1 MGETW
6 IGVTGFYATDNPHP
20 GLAVVRAL
28 RQADPSWRILALTW
42 DHFSTGAYAEGLID
56 AHALIP
62 YPAAGPRALLKR
74 LETVV
79 ATHPLDVVIPT
90 VDAELAQW
98 SAMRPAL
105 RRLGVA
111 SCLPTMAALR
121 AREKRRLPAL
131 GRRAGFAVPET
142 LVLSSPDAVTKAAGR
157 RRYPQIVKGT
167 LVDSTVVH
175 TPEDFRVAGWQ
186 LAEEWGY
193 PVLAQPLIGGEEYD
207 VAGVARRGELLEAA
221 VMKKLAVT
229 NKGTAWAGVTVE
241 EPRFVA
247 LLRRIVAA
255 LRWDGGIEAEFIA
268 ATDGGI
274 YCFEI
279 NPRLPSWIA
288 LASEAG
294 ANLPAALVRLAMGED
309 VEPALA
315 QPGRLLARAL
325 IEHTYAGNPL
335 AALTGGAARRN
346 LLSRALASP
355 TTPVA
360 GRAGTV
366 AITGLNAAD
375 NPSAGLTVGRCL
387 RALSPAPRL
396 IGLTHEVLATGVYV
410 DRAWDEVRLL
420 PFPSREDGGYPEAL
434 LEQCRDAGVDCL
446 LPTIDVEVPIVTWL
460 ADCLAAAGVA
470 TLVPPAAALAAA
482 AKPRLPG
489 IVARGFRVPR
499 TRLMATWVELE
510 TAIEEMGRPFM
521 LKGPV
526 ADAKPVRT
534 AEEAH
539 VVARRL
545 AASWG
550 FPLLAQE
557 WIAGEEYGVAA
568 VADRAHRIV
577 GTVVVRKEIRSANGN
592 TWGGTTVVDR
602 SLEKLAATFAEAT
615 GWVGPFELEV
625 IRHPRR
631 GPFVIEA
638 NPRFPAWVYLSAG
651 AGANL
656 PWAAVR
662 LARGERVNSL
672 RPRPGTFYVRQAWD
686 AIASVERMGALSV
699 EGRVDGHVL

>member
-28 RQADPSWRILALTW
+28 RQADPSWRVLALTW
-42 DHFSTGAYAEGLID
+42 DRFSTGAYAEGLID
-56 AHALIP
+56 AHALVP
-62 YPAAGPRALLKR
+62 YPAAGPRPLLKR
-74 LETVV
+74 LESVV

-90 VDAELAQW
+90 VDAELPHWVAL
-98 SAMRPAL
+98 RPAL
-105 RRLGVA
+105 RRLGVG

-131 GRRAGFAVPET
+131 GRRTAMAVPDT
-142 LVLSSPDAVTKAAGR
+142 LVLSSAAAVAKAAGTR
-157 RRYPQIVKGT
+157 KYPQIVKGA

-175 TPEDFRVAGWQ
+175 TPQDFRVAGWQ

-193 PVLAQPLIGGEEYD
+193 PVLAQPLIAGEEYD
-207 VAGVARRGELLEAA
+207 VAGVARRGELLAAA

-241 EPRFVA
+241 EPHFVA
-247 LLRRIVAA
+247 LLRRLVAA

-268 ATDGGI
+268 AADGSL

-288 LASEAG
+288 LASESG
-294 ANLPAALVRLAMGED
+294 ANLSAALVRLALGEK
-309 VEPALA
+309 VEPAVA

-325 IEHTYAGNPL
+325 VEHTFARNPL
-335 AALTGGAARRN
+335 AELTGRSARRN
-346 LLSRALASP
+346 LLSSALVCAV
-355 TTPVA
+355 TPMA

-366 AITGLNAAD
+366 AITGLHAAD
-375 NPSAGLTVGRCL
+375 NPSAGLTVARCL
-387 RALSPAPRL
+387 RTLSPAPRL
-396 IGLTHEVLATGVYV
+396 VGLTHEVLATGVYV
-410 DRAWDEVRLL
+410 DRVWDEVRLI
-420 PFPSREDGGYPEAL
+420 PFASREDGGYPEAL
-434 LEQCRDAGVDCL
+434 IEQCREAGVDCL
-446 LPTIDVEVPIVTWL
+446 LPTLDIEVPIVTWL
-460 ADCLAAAGVA
+460 ADRLAAAGVA

-482 AKPRLPG
+482 AKPRLPAV
-489 IVARGFRVPR
+489 VARGFRVPR
-499 TRLMATWVELE
+499 TRLIGSWAELE
-510 TAIEEMGRPFM
+510 TAIDELPRPFV

-526 ADAKPVRT
+526 ADARPVCT

-539 VVARRL
+539 VIGRRL

-550 FPLLAQE
+550 YPLLAQE
-557 WIAGEEYGVAA
+557 WIAGDEYGVAA
-568 VADRAHRIV
+568 VADRAHRVV
-577 GTVVVRKEIRSANGN
+577 GTVVVHKEIRSANGN

-602 SLEKLAATFAEAT
+602 TLEKLAATFAEALDWT
-615 GWVGPFELEV
+615 GPFELEV

-662 LARGERVNSL
+662 LARGERVNSV
-672 RPRPGTFYVRQAWD
+672 RTRPGTFYVRQAWD
-686 AIASVERMGALSV
+686 ATASVERMGALSV

>member
-42 DHFSTGAYAEGLID
+42 DRFSTGAYAEGLID

-74 LETVV
+74 LDTLV

-90 VDAELAQW
+90 VDAELAHW
-98 SAMRPAL
+98 GAMRPAL

-142 LVLSSPDAVTKAAGR
+142 IVLSSPDAVAKAAGR
-157 RRYPQIVKGT
+157 RRYPQVVKGT
-167 LVDSTVVH
+167 LVDSTVAH

-193 PVLAQPLIGGEEYD
+193 PVLAKPLIAGEEYD

-221 VMKKLAVT
+221 VMKKLGVT

-241 EPRFVA
+241 EPHFVA
-247 LLRRIVAA
+247 LLRQIVAA

-309 VEPALA
+309 VEPAVA

-346 LLSRALASP
+346 LLARALASP

-360 GRAGTV
+360 GRGGTV

-375 NPSAGLTVGRCL
+375 NPSAGLTVARCL

-460 ADCLAAAGVA
+460 AEHLAAAGIA

-499 TRLMATWVELE
+499 TRLIATWAELE

-602 SLEKLAATFAEAT
+602 TLEKLAATFAEAL

-662 LARGERVNSL
+662 LARGERVNFL

-699 EGRVDGHVL
+699 EGRVDGHVI

>member
-6 IGVTGFYATDNPHP
+6 IGVTGFYTTDNPHP

-28 RQADPSWRILALTW
+28 RQADPSWRVLALTW
-42 DHFSTGAYAEGLID
+42 DRFSTGAYAEGLID

-62 YPAAGPRALLKR
+62 YPAAGSRALLKR

-90 VDAELAQW
+90 VDAELAHW
-98 SAMRPAL
+98 GTIRSAL
-105 RRLGVA
+105 RRLGVG

-121 AREKRRLPAL
+121 AREKRRLPAF
-131 GRRAGFAVPET
+131 GRRAGLAVPDT
-142 LVLSSPDAVTKAAGR
+142 LVLSSAAAVAKAAGTR
-157 RRYPQIVKGT
+157 KYPQIVKGT
-167 LVDSTVVH
+167 LVDSMVAH
-175 TPEDFRVAGWQ
+175 TPADFRVAGWQ

-193 PVLAQPLIGGEEYD
+193 PVLAQPLIAGEEYD

-241 EPRFVA
+241 EPHFVA
-247 LLRRIVAA
+247 LLRRIVAE

-268 ATDGGI
+268 RADGGV

-288 LASEAG
+288 LASDAG
-294 ANLPAALVRLAMGED
+294 TNLPAALVRLAMGED
-309 VEPALA
+309 VEPAVA
-315 QPGRLLARAL
+315 RPGRLLARAL
-325 IEHTYAGNPL
+325 VEHTYAGNPL
-335 AALTGGAARRN
+335 AGLTGRAARRN
-346 LLSRALASP
+346 LLSSALAST

-360 GRAGTV
+360 GQAGAV

-375 NPSAGLTVGRCL
+375 NPSAGLTVARCL

-410 DRAWDEVRLL
+410 DRVWDDVRLL

-434 LEQCRDAGVDCL
+434 VGQCRDARADCL
-446 LPTIDVEVPIVTWL
+446 IPTIDIEVPIVTWL
-460 ADCLAAAGVA
+460 AGHLAAAGVA

-482 AKPRLPG
+482 AKPRLAE

-499 TRLMATWVELE
+499 TRLISTWVELE
-510 TAIEEMGRPFM
+510 TAIEEMARPFM

-526 ADAKPVRT
+526 ADAKLVRA

-568 VADRAHRIV
+568 VADRAHRVV
-577 GTVVVRKEIRSANGN
+577 GTVVVRKEIRSTNGN

-602 SLEKLAATFAEAT
+602 TLEKLAATFAEAL
-615 GWVGPFELEV
+615 GWIGPFELEV

-699 EGRVDGHVL
+699 EGRVDGHVI

>member
-1 MGETW
+1 
-6 IGVTGFYATDNPHP
+6 
-20 GLAVVRAL
+20 
-28 RQADPSWRILALTW
+28 
-42 DHFSTGAYAEGLID
+42 
-56 AHALIP
+56 
-62 YPAAGPRALLKR
+62 
-74 LETVV
+74 
-79 ATHPLDVVIPT
+79 
-90 VDAELAQW
+90 
-98 SAMRPAL
+98 
-105 RRLGVA
+105 
-111 SCLPTMAALR
+111 
-121 AREKRRLPAL
+121 
-131 GRRAGFAVPET
+131 
-142 LVLSSPDAVTKAAGR
+142 
-157 RRYPQIVKGT
+157 
-167 LVDSTVVH
+167 
-175 TPEDFRVAGWQ
+175 
-186 LAEEWGY
+186 
-193 PVLAQPLIGGEEYD
+193 
-207 VAGVARRGELLEAA
+207 

-241 EPRFVA
+241 EPHFVA
-247 LLRRIVAA
+247 LLRRLVAT
-255 LRWDGGIEAEFIA
+255 LNWDGGIEAEFIA
-268 ATDGGI
+268 GTDGGI

-288 LASEAG
+288 LASDAG
-294 ANLPAALVRLAMGED
+294 ANLPAALVRLALGED
-309 VEPALA
+309 VEPAVA

-325 IEHTYAGNPL
+325 VEHTFAGNPL
-335 AALTGGAARRN
+335 GSLTGRATRRN
-346 LLSRALASP
+346 LLSSAVATAS
-355 TTPVA
+355 TPVV

-375 NPSAGLTVGRCL
+375 NPSAGLTVAHCL
-387 RALSPAPRL
+387 RALSPSPRL

-410 DRAWDEVRLL
+410 DRMWDEVRLL

-434 LEQCRDAGVDCL
+434 LEQCRDSGADCL
-446 LPTIDVEVPIVTWL
+446 IPTIDIEVPIVTWM
-460 ADCLAAAGVA
+460 ADRLAAAGVA
-470 TLVPPAAALAAA
+470 TLVPPAVALAAA
-482 AKPRLPG
+482 AKSRLPE
-489 IVARGFRVPR
+489 IVTRGFRVPR
-499 TRLMATWVELE
+499 TRSIANWVELE
-510 TAIEEMGRPFM
+510 TAIDEMTRPFV

-526 ADAKPVRT
+526 ADAKAVRS

-577 GTVVVRKEIRSANGN
+577 GTVVVRKEIRSPNGN

-602 SLEKLAATFAEAT
+602 TLEHLAASFAEAL
-615 GWVGPFELEV
+615 GWIGPFELEV

-656 PWAAVR
+656 PWATVR

-686 AIASVERMGALSV
+686 ATASVERMGALSV
-699 EGRVDGHVL
+699 EGRVDGNVI

>member
-42 DHFSTGAYAEGLID
+42 DRFSTGAYAEGLID

-74 LETVV
+74 LDTVV

-90 VDAELAQW
+90 VDAELAHW
-98 SAMRPAL
+98 GAMRPAL

-241 EPRFVA
+241 EPHFVA

-315 QPGRLLARAL
+315 QPGRLLARTL

-375 NPSAGLTVGRCL
+375 NPSAGLTVARCL

-460 ADCLAAAGVA
+460 ADHLAAAGVA

-499 TRLMATWVELE
+499 TRLIATWAELE

-602 SLEKLAATFAEAT
+602 TLEKLAATFAEAL

-699 EGRVDGHVL
+699 EGRVDGHVI